1 MSIFAP
7 ATKSELMK
15 RVLVFIAMLI
25 PVSLAAQYDEPVD
38 SVTSIVERL
47 IDDKISSTFNVD
59 FCTSLNG
66 YFTDDEFDEMSLK
79 LNRLRLDLKGR
90 FSEQFSY
97 RVRQSFN
104 KSYSKNSTENV
115 PNSLEYANIQWH
127 PDQDFKLTVGKQFL
141 LIGGYEAL
149 ANSMYVREFADF
161 NDNLNFY
168 RLGVTGAFKL
178 DENRNHELSFQ
189 IANTRNGT
197 DADIYSHGLPAG
209 MEATRFPFI
218 ASAGWSGYFNDRT
231 WNLIYAAS
239 VAPVAKGKNLYYL
252 SCGNIYEN
260 GPVFAYLDV
269 MYSREEIDT
278 QQRLTSLQGSG
289 LIPVTAQN
297 AEYLSFIAKFE
308 YRFSPQWTAYVK
320 GAYETSSI
328 YESSGIFEKGRYMTN
343 WNAQASVEWNPFESD
358 KGFKLF
364 AHYVYKGYSLEGPAK
379 VLNAVKPDI
388 QRISVGAIYCIPV
401 L

>member
-1 MSIFAP
+1 
-7 ATKSELMK
+7 MK
-15 RVLVFIAMLI
+15 RIFLLLAMLL
-25 PVSLAAQYDEPVD
+25 PLSAAAQYDEPCD
-38 SVTSIVERL
+38 SITSIVERVM
-47 IDDKISSTFNVD
+47 DKKIKATFNVD

-66 YFTDDEFDEMSLK
+66 YFTEGDFDGASLK
-79 LNRLRLDLKGR
+79 LNRLRLDLKGGI
-90 FSEQFSY
+90 SEQFSF

-127 PDQDFKLTVGKQFL
+127 PNPGFKLTVGKQFL
-141 LIGGYEAL
+141 AIAGYEAL

-168 RLGVTGAFKL
+168 RLGITGAIKL
-178 DENRNHELSFQ
+178 DQERNHELQ
-189 IANTRNGT
+189 LQVANNRGGT
-197 DADIYSHGLPAG
+197 DADIYTYGLPAG
-209 MEATRFPFI
+209 IEPTKLPFI
-218 ASAGWSGYFNDRT
+218 TSVCWNGYFDDKA

-252 SCGNIYEN
+252 SCGNIYEK
-260 GPVFAYLDV
+260 GPIFAYLDV

-278 QQRLTSLQGSG
+278 QQRITSLQSG
-289 LIPVTAQN
+289 GLVPVTVQN

-308 YRFSPQWTAYVK
+308 YKFNSKWSAYVK
-320 GAYETSSI
+320 GAYETS
-328 YESSGIFEKGRYMTN
+328 GIFEENGIFGAGRYMTG
-343 WNAQASVEWNPFESD
+343 WNAQASVEWVPFEKD

-364 AHYVYKGYSLEGPAK
+364 AHYLYKGYSLEGPAAF
-379 VLNAVKPDI
+379 LNAYVPDI
-388 QRISVGAIYCIPV
+388 QRVSLGAIYAIPV

>member
-1 MSIFAP
+1 
-7 ATKSELMK
+7 MK
-15 RVLVFIAMLI
+15 RIFLLLAMLL
-25 PVSLAAQYDEPVD
+25 PLSAAAQYDEPCD
-38 SVTSIVERL
+38 SITSIVERVM
-47 IDDKISSTFNVD
+47 DKKIKATFNVD

-66 YFTDDEFDEMSLK
+66 YFTEGDFDGASLK
-79 LNRLRLDLKGR
+79 LNRLRLDLKGGI
-90 FSEQFSY
+90 SEQFSF

-127 PDQDFKLTVGKQFL
+127 PNPGFKLTVGKQFL
-141 LIGGYEAL
+141 AIAGYEAL

-168 RLGVTGAFKL
+168 RLGITGAIKL
-178 DENRNHELSFQ
+178 DQERNHELQ
-189 IANTRNGT
+189 LQVANNRGGT
-197 DADIYSHGLPAG
+197 DADIYTYGLPAG
-209 MEATRFPFI
+209 IEPTKLPFI
-218 ASAGWSGYFNDRT
+218 TSVCWNGYFDDKA

-252 SCGNIYEN
+252 SCGNIYEK
-260 GPVFAYLDV
+260 GPIFAYLDV

-278 QQRLTSLQGSG
+278 QQRITSLQSG
-289 LIPVTAQN
+289 GLVPVTVQN

-308 YRFSPQWTAYVK
+308 YKFNSKWSAYVK
-320 GAYETSSI
+320 GAYETS
-328 YESSGIFEKGRYMTN
+328 GIFEENGIFGAGRYMTG
-343 WNAQASVEWNPFESD
+343 WNAQASVEWVPFEKD

-364 AHYVYKGYSLEGPAK
+364 AHYLYKGYSLEAPAAF
-379 VLNAVKPDI
+379 LNAYVPDI
-388 QRISVGAIYCIPV
+388 QRVSLGAIYAIPV

>member
-1 MSIFAP
+1 M
-7 ATKSELMK
+7 
-15 RVLVFIAMLI
+15 AMLL
-25 PVSLAAQYDEPVD
+25 PLSAAAQYDEPCD
-38 SVTSIVERL
+38 SITSIVERVM
-47 IDDKISSTFNVD
+47 DKKIKATFNVD

-66 YFTDDEFDEMSLK
+66 YFTEGDFDGASLK
-79 LNRLRLDLKGR
+79 LNRLRLDLKGGI
-90 FSEQFSY
+90 SEQFSF

-127 PDQDFKLTVGKQFL
+127 PNPGFKLTVGKQFL
-141 LIGGYEAL
+141 AIAGYEAL

-168 RLGVTGAFKL
+168 RLGITGAIKL
-178 DENRNHELSFQ
+178 DQERNHELQ
-189 IANTRNGT
+189 LQVANNRGGT
-197 DADIYSHGLPAG
+197 DADIYTYGLPAG
-209 MEATRFPFI
+209 IEPTKLPFI
-218 ASAGWSGYFNDRT
+218 TSVCWNGYFDDKT

-252 SCGNIYEN
+252 SCGNIYEK
-260 GPVFAYLDV
+260 GPIFAYLDV

-278 QQRLTSLQGSG
+278 QQRITSLQSG
-289 LIPVTAQN
+289 DLVPVTVQN

-308 YRFSPQWTAYVK
+308 YKFNSKWSAYVK
-320 GAYETSSI
+320 GAYETS
-328 YESSGIFEKGRYMTN
+328 GIFEENGIFGAGRYMTG
-343 WNAQASVEWNPFESD
+343 WNAQASVEWVPFEKD

-364 AHYVYKGYSLEGPAK
+364 AHYLYKGYSLEGPAAF
-379 VLNAVKPDI
+379 LNAYVPDI
-388 QRISVGAIYCIPV
+388 QRVSLGAIYAIPV